1 MLPDLTF
8 QNSTNANPTATMT
21 ITPLKNSGS
30 GYSNP
35 QSIAGSSSAQVL
47 RTATVPIE
55 QFTGQ
60 VFIRVRGR
68 QFAFK
73 IESNQLDTTW
83 QLGKIRADIRSDG
96 RRA

>member
-1 MLPDLTF
+1 MLPDITF

-21 ITPLKNSGS
+21 VTPLKNSGS
-30 GYSNP
+30 GYSSP
-35 QSIAGSSSAQVL
+35 ASLGSQNYAEVI

-73 IESNQLDTTW
+73 IESDQLNTTW
-83 QLGKIRADIRSDG
+83 QLGKMRLDIRTDG
-96 RRA
+96 RR

>member
-1 MLPDLTF
+1 MFGDQKFCPDLRVG
-8 QNSTNANPTATMT
+8 PE
-21 ITPLKNSGS
+21 L
-30 GYSNP
+30 
-35 QSIAGSSSAQVL
+35 L
-47 RTATVPIE
+47 E

-83 QLGKIRADIRSDG
+83 QLGKIRCDIRNDG
-96 RRA
+96 RR